1 MASDARALFGPLEA
15 EVMDALWATGEPMSV
30 RTVLDALNE
39 SRRQPL
45 AYTTVMTVMTRLA
58 EKQVL
63 RRTAAGRAF
72 VYEPRV
78 SNEAAAA
85 VRGVVRNFGSAAVAQ
100 FVEEA
105 RADPAL
111 LERLEGVLKDR
122 S

>member
-30 RTVLDALNE
+30 RSVLDALNE
-39 SRRQPL
+39 RRRQPL
-45 AYTTVMTVMTRLA
+45 AYTTVLTVMTRLA
-58 EKQVL
+58 EKQLL

-72 VYEPRV
+72 VYEPSV

-85 VRGVVRNFGSAAVAQ
+85 VRGVVRDFGSAAVAQ

-111 LERLEGVLKDR
+111 MERLERVLKGR
-122 S
+122 R

>member
-1 MASDARALFGPLEA
+1 MASEAGALFGPLEA

-30 RTVLDALNE
+30 RSVLDALNDR
-39 SRRQPL
+39 RRQPL

-63 RRTAAGRAF
+63 RRTASGRAF

-85 VRGVVRNFGSAAVAQ
+85 VRGVVRDFGSAAVAQ

-111 LERLEGVLKDR
+111 LERLERVLKDR

>member
-1 MASDARALFGPLEA
+1 
-15 EVMDALWATGEPMSV
+15 
-30 RTVLDALNE
+30 
-39 SRRQPL
+39 
-45 AYTTVMTVMTRLA
+45 
-58 EKQVL
+58 
-63 RRTAAGRAF
+63 
-72 VYEPRV
+72 V

-111 LERLEGVLKDR
+111 LERLERVLKDR

>member
-1 MASDARALFGPLEA
+1 MASETGAVFGPLEA
-15 EVMDALWATGEPMSV
+15 EVMEALWSAGEPLSV
-30 RTVLDALNE
+30 RRVLDVLNK

-45 AYTTVMTVMTRLA
+45 AYTTVMTVLARLT
-58 EKQVL
+58 EKQLL

-105 RADPAL
+105 SADPAL
-111 LERLEGVLKDR
+111 LKRLERVLKDR

>member
-1 MASDARALFGPLEA
+1 MASEAGALFGPLEA
-15 EVMDALWATGEPMSV
+15 EVMDALWATDEPMSV
-30 RTVLDALNE
+30 RSVLDALNDR
-39 SRRQPL
+39 RRQPL

-63 RRTAAGRAF
+63 RRTASGRAF

-85 VRGVVRNFGSAAVAQ
+85 VRGVVRDFGSAAVAQ

-111 LERLEGVLKDR
+111 LERLERVLKDR

>member
-1 MASDARALFGPLEA
+1 VFGPLEA
-15 EVMDALWATGEPMSV
+15 EVMEALWSAGEPLSV
-30 RTVLDALNE
+30 RRVLDVLNKR
-39 SRRQPL
+39 RRQPL
-45 AYTTVMTVMTRLA
+45 AYTTVMTVLTRLA
-58 EKQVL
+58 EKQLL

-105 RADPAL
+105 SADPAL
-111 LERLEGVLKDR
+111 LKRLERVLKDR